1 MVVHLGRQQIVLY
14 DPQQNQAFGF
24 EFPKEIVSDVTV
36 LNDIEYKKLISRA
49 LAQYKIAKQ
58 KSLIILS
65 KDVYFVKP
73 IDESKTEEGGV
84 AISPADQLIEWRDAA
99 PFANVYAKL
108 IKQQKG
114 SVALAASRDF
124 FEPLIDSLNELGYS
138 VVTLVPELV
147 VPADLSGGLTPEMA
161 AVISR
166 DAKALDEFNFLESE
180 EKPKQF
186 AVAPTAPE
194 DKKRTLLL
202 AGVFLVLLLIL
213 GVVYWYVNLAN
224 APHTEKSLPPPPP
237 VPALPA
243 MPPLLEDPNATS
255 ATDAASENSSQSAEP
270 LLEFPLDNS
279 TSSPSAQ

>member
-1 MVVHLGRQQIVLY
+1 MVVYLGRQQIVLY
-14 DPQQNQAFGF
+14 DPQQNQVFGF

-73 IDESKTEEGGV
+73 IDESKTEDG
-84 AISPADQLIEWRDAA
+84 AAANTPADQLVEWRDAA

-124 FEPLIDSLNELGYS
+124 FEPLIDSLNELGYT

-147 VPADLSGGLTPEMA
+147 VVEDLSAGLTPQIGA
-161 AVISR
+161 LLSGAVGR
-166 DAKALDEFNFLESE
+166 LDEFNFLETA
-180 EKPKQF
+180 EKPRQF
-186 AVAPTAPE
+186 AVTPTAPE
-194 DKKRTLLL
+194 DKKRTWLL
-202 AGVFLVLLLIL
+202 AAVFGILLIIL
-213 GVVYWYVNLAN
+213 GIVYWYVNIVS
-224 APHTEKSLPPPPP
+224 APISPIAPPPAPAAP
-237 VPALPA
+237 VVPTVAPLIEDPTATMEAEVASGAAALTQ
-243 MPPLLEDPNATS
+243 PPLPVDS
-255 ATDAASENSSQSAEP
+255 V
-270 LLEFPLDNS
+270 S
-279 TSSPSAQ
+279 TPSGR